1 MPLDNY
7 TNGTLHIEAVCAS
20 EIAEKVGTPAYV
32 YSNEHLTQQYQALHA
47 SLKKVDHQ
55 ICYAVKANS
64 NLAVLALFADLGAG
78 FDVVSGG
85 ELERVLRAG
94 GDMSKVVFAGVGKR
108 VDEIDFALKL
118 NIHCFNI
125 ESESELNRLSKQ
137 AELHNTTAPISIRI
151 NPNIDAKTHP
161 YISTGL
167 SENKF
172 GVPIDQAFRLYQ
184 QAAANKHL
192 NVMGIDCHIGSQL
205 TDTAP
210 LIEAIDSLLEMID
223 KLAAQGIII
232 HHLDMGGGLGVTYSG
247 EASIDLT
254 TFGEAIYSR
263 FKNRKLKLIVEP
275 GRFLVANGG
284 ILLTTV
290 ETLKPGETK
299 NFAVVD
305 AAMNDLIRPAL
316 YQAHHAIIPV
326 KQSSDTAPVKTWD
339 IVGPVCETAD
349 FLAKDRDLPLVEG
362 DLLAILSCGAYA
374 AVQASNYNTRNRA
387 PEVLIKGDQ
396 IHVVRKR
403 ESISHQLL
411 LESLAK

>member
-1 MPLDNY
+1 
-7 TNGTLHIEAVCAS
+7 
-20 EIAEKVGTPAYV
+20 
-32 YSNEHLTQQYQALHA
+32 
-47 SLKKVDHQ
+47 
-55 ICYAVKANS
+55 
-64 NLAVLALFADLGAG
+64 
-78 FDVVSGG
+78 
-85 ELERVLRAG
+85 
-94 GDMSKVVFAGVGKR
+94 
-108 VDEIDFALKL
+108 
-118 NIHCFNI
+118 
-125 ESESELNRLSKQ
+125 
-137 AELHNTTAPISIRI
+137 
-151 NPNIDAKTHP
+151 
-161 YISTGL
+161 
-167 SENKF
+167 
-172 GVPIDQAFRLYQ
+172 
-184 QAAANKHL
+184 
-192 NVMGIDCHIGSQL
+192 
-205 TDTAP
+205 
-210 LIEAIDSLLEMID
+210 MID
-223 KLAAQGIII
+223 KLAAQDIII
-232 HHLDMGGGLGVTYSG
+232 HHLDMGGGLGVTYND

-263 FKNRKLKLIVEP
+263 FKNRKLKLIIEP

-316 YQAHHAIIPV
+316 YQAHHSIIPV
-326 KQSSDTAPVKTWD
+326 KQSSDTAAVKTWD

-374 AVQASNYNTRNRA
+374 SVLASNYNTRNRA
-387 PEVLIKGDQ
+387 PEVLIKGDK